1 MYKIKMFLLFIS
13 AIFLFNL
20 INVSALGYSLLG
32 KVIYLDAGHGGVDA
46 GACYK
51 DIHEEDINLSI
62 TLKLKNK
69 LESMG
74 ALVLLTR
81 NGDYDLSDKNATLR
95 KRSDL
100 GNRALLINNSKAD
113 LYLSIHLN
121 SSLNSSWNGAQV
133 FYDNINKNNKDVA
146 SVFQKNFNNK
156 LNSTKEIKEI
166 NNLYMYKNI
175 TKPGVLLEVGFL
187 SNTYER
193 NKLLTNE
200 YQNSIVSVISD
211 SLLEIFNK
219 NMLY

>member
-51 DIHEEDINLSI
+51 DIHEEDVNLAI

-74 ALVLLTR
+74 AQVLLTR

-121 SSLNSSWNGAQV
+121 SSLNSSWSGAQV